1 MYFVF
6 KNKKNNEVRSSD
18 YTIGTLEYFI
28 IQWSTVK
35 MLETKQDRKFT
46 NILIN
51 YGESKSIIQ
60 REIKYLF
67 TFFEIFKSLE

>member
-6 KNKKNNEVRSSD
+6 KNKRNNEVRSSD